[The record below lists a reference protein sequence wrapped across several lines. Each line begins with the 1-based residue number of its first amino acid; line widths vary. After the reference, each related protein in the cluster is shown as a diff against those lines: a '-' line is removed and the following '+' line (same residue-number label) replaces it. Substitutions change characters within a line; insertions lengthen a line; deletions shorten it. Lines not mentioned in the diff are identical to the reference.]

1 MLLSMLSVHRLA
13 LSYVTQNRFMHRGS
27 IALRTLSMSTGVR
40 SLLQR
45 SSDTN
50 QFLFVGGKGGVGK
63 TSTASAIAVK
73 LSDEGLRTLVV
84 STDPAHSLGDALDVK
99 LTAGVVTPISTETNL
114 CALEIDIDEAMNSFR
129 ESLNDFDP
137 EKLSLRL
144 GIPKEILTTLGL
156 DDLNDLLVNPPPG
169 IDEVVALINIFQYAD
184 INKSGRK
191 FDRIVI
197 DTAPTGHTIRLLQ
210 LPEFLDST
218 IMKVLKF
225 RSKISTALNSFQ
237 NMFGLQNSDSDLKS
251 QSLFEELDNFQ
262 RNLQMMRQYLKD
274 KNRTQFI
281 IVTIPTVLAMT
292 ETKRL
297 IKSLQEEDIYLST
310 IVCNQVISDA
320 ASAKYIDSRKY
331 SQKNALLELKESK
344 SPTIELTEVPYF
356 DTEVNGIYGLRFF
369 ASVAHK
375 PVPNTAT
382 NPIMSRKL
390 CIFGGKGGVGKTT
403 SAASWAV
410 QLADSGMRTLVVS
423 TDPAHSLGDA
433 LQESLSGTPRLL
445 DTTAGGGQLWA
456 LEVDPKAAIEEFKE
470 IAAKALTVSQDTT
483 AEYNGQ
489 SGGKLGG
496 IMSALGLSS
505 MKSDLTELVSGISD
519 PPPGTDEVVALT
531 LVVRILEE
539 GWDMPDGTVVRFDR
553 VVLDTAPTGH
563 TLRMLTLPAFLRDFI
578 RKLRTVRDKVSNPAD
593 NDSDRLKSFEDR
605 MTKLEN
611 ILHSPTDTEF
621 TVVTIPTQVAVA
633 ETKRLLES
641 LKDQDILVRRLIV
654 NQVITTPQGSGSS
667 GDSSEDLELKK
678 NKAADAYL
686 NRMRDG
692 QRRSMDELKR
702 VADESSVPV
711 VFVPYYEVETR
722 TVYGAR
728 AIAAAIF
735 ASNA

>member
-27 IALRTLSMSTGVR
+27 IALRTLSMSAGVR

-320 ASAKYIDSRKY
+320 ASARYIDSRKY

-654 NQVITTPQGSGSS
+654 NQVITTPQGTGSS

>member
-445 DTTAGGGQLWA
+445 DTTAVGGQLWA

-621 TVVTIPTQVAVA
+621 NVVTIPTQVAVA

-654 NQVITTPQGSGSS
+654 NQVITTPQGTGSS